1 MTNHLAPFFR
11 LTSSGK
17 GKSIFQRGFTLLEI
31 LVVISI
37 IGILLGLGSVAFST
51 AQKKGRDARRRSDM
65 KAVQSALEQYYSV
78 NSTYAAPIGAT
89 CGSSLAGYLD
99 GGVKDPKST
108 ANYSCTTAASSYC
121 ACAVLEDTTG
131 GNYGAGCAAGTTHF
145 CVKNLQ

>member
-89 CGSSLAGYLD
+89 CGSSLAG
-99 GGVKDPKST
+99 
-108 ANYSCTTAASSYC
+108 SCTTAASSYC